1 MTILPNNRS
10 TFHVWGL
17 EYDFNVHC
25 SSFSKWCIA
34 VFIWLGR
41 ALKSSWYF
49 MTFWGQKG
57 AMKKAQDVSMKF
69 SKSIVSVL
77 CPFPKLL
84 PAPFGMSGR
93 FRAVRWIRHSDMTCN
108 VSKKKGDLRG
118 TGRWT
123 RTWQSSQAL
132 PQKDLHSNI
141 KQFML
146 SQEIPTPKPPHILP
160 RYSCIYPPI
169 QKRCIVGSSGCI

>member
-10 TFHVWGL
+10 TFHVWGW

-69 SKSIVSVL
+69 SKSIVSLL

-84 PAPFGMSGR
+84 PAPFRMTGR

-108 VSKKKGDLRG
+108 VSEKMRSP
-118 TGRWT
+118 WNVEMN
-123 RTWQSSQAL
+123 
-132 PQKDLHSNI
+132 SNI
-141 KQFML
+141 V
-146 SQEIPTPKPPHILP
+146 ILP
-160 RYSCIYPPI
+160 SITTKGLIYQYQTI
-169 QKRCIVGSSGCI
+169 HACTLISIYFNSYI